1 MKSMAKYLP
10 STQALQCFDAVAE
23 LLSVTRASQRLNMT
37 QSAVSRQI
45 AGLEAGLEV
54 QLFRREKQ
62 RLFLTERGRAY
73 WEEVRELLRRLHNAS
88 QKLQGKVS
96 GRVRLGVEPA
106 LASRWLVPRLSA
118 FKQRHPELDIELLT
132 DMETLYHEPDS
143 YDIAILYGLGDWPD
157 LDAEFLMADTLV
169 AVCAPSLLAQFGQI
183 NQRRDALR
191 FPLLHH
197 TSKPSSSGAWLRA
210 AGLAE
215 HEIDALPG
223 SRLQSFSLIEQVAA
237 QGLGLAILP
246 DYFVAA
252 EIQEGKLVLACEE
265 SLPCEE
271 RYFVVRPK
279 RQGEDLAVG
288 AVKQWLLGL

>member
-1 MKSMAKYLP
+1 MAKYLP

-45 AGLEAGLEV
+45 AGLEAGLSV

-62 RLFLTERGRAY
+62 RLYLTERGRAY

-88 QKLQGKVS
+88 QRLQGKVS

-106 LASRWLVPRLSA
+106 IASRWLVPRLAA
-118 FKQRHPELDIELLT
+118 FKQRHPELDIELQT
-132 DMETLYHEPDS
+132 DLEALYYESDS
-143 YDIAILYGLGDWPD
+143 YDIAILYGLGEWPD

-169 AVCAPSLLAQFGQI
+169 AVSSPSLLQQFGKI
-183 NQRRDALR
+183 QRLEDSLR

-197 TSKPSSSGAWLRA
+197 TSKPSSSGAWLKS
-210 AGLAE
+210 AGLSD
-215 HEIDALPG
+215 HDIDALPG
-223 SRLQSFSLIEQVAA
+223 SRLQSFSLISQVASE
-237 QGLGLAILP
+237 GLGLAILP

-252 EIQEGKLVLACEE
+252 DIQEGKLVLACDE

-279 RQGEDLAVG
+279 GRGEDLAVD

>member
-1 MKSMAKYLP
+1 MAKYLP

-45 AGLEAGLEV
+45 AGLEAGLSV

-62 RLFLTERGRAY
+62 RLYLTERGRAY

-88 QKLQGKVS
+88 QRLQGKVS

-106 LASRWLVPRLSA
+106 IASRWLVPRLAA
-118 FKQRHPELDIELLT
+118 FKQRHPELDIELQT
-132 DMETLYHEPDS
+132 DLEALYYGSAS
-143 YDIAILYGLGDWPD
+143 YDIAILYGFGDWPD
-157 LDAEFLMADTLV
+157 LDAEFLMADSLV
-169 AVCAPSLLAQFGQI
+169 AVCAPSLLQQFGKIQ
-183 NQRRDALR
+183 QREESLR

-210 AGLAE
+210 AGLSD
-215 HEIDALPG
+215 HEIDALAG
-223 SRLQSFSLIEQVAA
+223 SRLQSFSLIAQVAIE
-237 QGLGLAILP
+237 GLGLAILP

-252 EIQEGKLVLACEE
+252 DIQEGKLVQACDE
-265 SLPCEE
+265 SLTCEE

-279 RQGEDLAVG
+279 DRGEDLAVD